1 MQSVNLRNHVSIA
14 MRKVTSDKL
23 TAGMLSSNFKDKV
36 KGFIASH
43 QAFTFMNA
51 IKGTPVYWKKF
62 SFDAL
67 AMVKQLVCPTF
78 FMTLSSAELRWN

>member
-51 IKGTPVYWKKF
+51 IKVTPSIGK
-62 SFDAL
+62 SFHL
-67 AMVKQLVCPTF
+67 ML
-78 FMTLSSAELRWN
+78 